1 MLLDKIVKDVGSTSI
16 DAVRQDHIKGRYSEV
31 DLINGRVVEENA
43 KRGRPS
49 PANEMVVAMT
59 RRIQIGEL
67 KPDVSNLELVEAML
81 RG

>member
-1 MLLDKIVKDVGSTSI
+1 
-16 DAVRQDHIKGRYSEV
+16 
-31 DLINGRVVEENA
+31 
-43 KRGRPS
+43 
-49 PANEMVVAMT
+49 MVVAMT